1 MNFTERILSKART
14 ERGLYSITVVENG
27 VFTTETV
34 TPANKTNN
42 CFSVSKAFT
51 VTALGMLFDD
61 GLLSVDERPVDIFR
75 DELPE
80 KIDGK
85 WEIVTLDNVM
95 RHRWGIENGFLD
107 IDSEN
112 LSEYKEKYGTRNDFL
127 KIVFSAALPLEPGDE
142 ESRTYSDA
150 AYYLLSRVVTKKT
163 GKTLFDFMR
172 ERIFTPLEFEEAA
185 WSTCPMG
192 YSMGATGLYV
202 RSSDMA
208 KLGLLYL
215 NGGTYNGVRYL
226 SEEWCG
232 KVIERGYELRRN
244 TPNSFSKGGMNG
256 QQLFI
261 NDKQG
266 FVVAWLGH
274 DTDDYVGRMF
284 DFLASLE
291 NV

>member
-61 GLLSVDERPVDIFR
+61 GLLSVDERPIDIFR

-172 ERIFTPLEFEEAA
+172 ERLFTPLEFEEAA